1 MSSHLKKLPEFL
13 KPYFIELFDT
23 IVYILKGIFSLITLI
38 LPKKQMIY
46 SWRLKRVIPNIRK
59 YFLFIFLMYFV
70 LAIGVSKVRAG
81 EKFIMPKVEMTEEEK
96 SHDNALYKK
105 VIKDIDDLNNKQ
117 TYELS
122 RTITPKES
130 ANQNCYV
137 VIKITNEG
145 NSVVKKEILECADGR
160 RGISTPGYWELFA
173 QFYYRDVS
181 APEYCRYYS
190 RPNHVFKSFG
200 KTCLNK
206 NGEWEVQ

>member
-23 IVYILKGIFSLITLI
+23 IVYMLKGIFSLIILI

-59 YFLFIFLMYFV
+59 YFLFIFLIYFV

-81 EKFIMPKVEMTEEEK
+81 EKFIMPKGEITEEEREPLK
-96 SHDNALYKK
+96 RVKQEQNKVLYDTVRGYEPKK
-105 VIKDIDDLNNKQ
+105 VDDQ
-117 TYELS
+117 Y
-122 RTITPKES
+122 
-130 ANQNCYV
+130 CYV
-137 VIKITNEG
+137 KIEIKQNGEDII
-145 NSVVKKEILECADGR
+145 KQEILECADGR
-160 RGISTPGYWELFA
+160 RGINTPGYWDLFA
-173 QFYYRDVS
+173 QFYYKDVS